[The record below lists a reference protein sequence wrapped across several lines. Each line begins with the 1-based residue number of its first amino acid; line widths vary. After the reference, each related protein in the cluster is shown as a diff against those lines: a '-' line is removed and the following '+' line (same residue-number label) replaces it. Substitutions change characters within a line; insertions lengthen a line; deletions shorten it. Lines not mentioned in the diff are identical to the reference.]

1 MDSVGNWVDGMVGKC
16 WGRVDGVGHNRNNG
30 SVANRNYM
38 VGAYRGLDFNE
49 TLGVVCLADG
59 GVGCTKCLRLNQA
72 SLLTVGS
79 CHCLVGGLP
88 TNSMVGE
95 SMVGK
100 AMVSKSM
107 VGKSMVGKAMVG
119 KAVVGKAVMTHKK
132 GRLSCSS

>member
-1 MDSVGNWVDGMVGKC
+1 M
-16 WGRVDGVGHNRNNG
+16 GHNRNNG
-30 SVANRNYM
+30 SMANRNYM
-38 VGAYRGLDFNE
+38 VGAHRGLHFDE

-59 GVGCTKCLRLNQA
+59 GVGCTKGLRLNQA

-107 VGKSMVGKAMVG
+107 VGK
-119 KAVVGKAVMTHKK
+119 AVVGKAVMTHKK